1 MAVMMVMVNTA
12 PWCSALYSVMA
23 ALTRSLVSAQWLADA
38 IRNNLIGP
46 KLRVLDSSWYLPKTK
61 RDPKVEFV
69 QKHIPGSSFFDIDE
83 CSDRTSGL
91 DHMLPSPE
99 HFSRYVGDL
108 GIGNDTH
115 VVVYDTSDFGSYS
128 APRVWWMFRLF
139 GHSLVSVLDGGMKN
153 WLAEGF
159 AATSDYSKP
168 SCALFK
174 ATLNRAW
181 VKSYEDVLE
190 NTGTGRVQMVD
201 ARSAGRFRGT
211 EPEPREGKMGS
222 YFTQSLLL
230 SKPAARQVFV
240 CLFCFCCLLM

>member
-1 MAVMMVMVNTA
+1 
-12 PWCSALYSVMA
+12 MA
-23 ALTRSLVSAQWLADA
+23 AQIRSLVSAQWLADA

-46 KLRVLDSSWYLPKTK
+46 KLRVLDTSWYLPKTK
-61 RDPKVEFV
+61 RDPKAEFV

-83 CSDRTSGL
+83 CSDRTSAL

-99 HFSRYVGDL
+99 HFSRYVGCL

-159 AATSDYSKP
+159 ATTSEYSKP
-168 SCALFK
+168 SCAEFT

-190 NTGTGRVQMVD
+190 NTRTGLVQMVD

-211 EPEPREGKMGS
+211 EPEPREGELGS
-222 YFTQSLLL
+222 CLTESLLL
-230 SKPAARQVFV
+230 SLLSKPVACQVFWFYFV
-240 CLFCFCCLLM
+240 FLFLVFVNVMYN